1 MKTLKLDADIGY
13 QTRSTVWGREI
24 GPDSVDAFLADCAP
38 GERVKIEINSAGG
51 YVIPG
56 MAMANS
62 IKNSQAHVV
71 AHVTGLAA
79 SMASVIMC
87 ACDEIQVEEGAFV
100 MIHNPWGW
108 AEGDAEE
115 LRKEAEVLDT
125 LKAGTMAFYR
135 GKFPDKTAEEI
146 SAMMDVET
154 WMTGDAALK
163 AGLKCVVIPATVR
176 AAASATRH
184 RFASIPEAAR
194 KFLDVRDEPPA
205 PPPAQSAAD
214 GVSSRSP
221 EGGASSAADGLAPSP
236 EGGASSDPA
245 DPAPE
250 SAAAEAP
257 APDAAWESRLARL
270 QAAKDRELAEMSAK
284 YKADVADMKARHE
297 AALADLQNQLQAK
310 AQELESAKAE
320 ASSLASKLGNA
331 EHALAQTREQLEAE
345 IAQHRKLASA
355 ALQQPAKGAP
365 AGTLAAWTAAMHER
379 TLERRGKK

>member
-13 QTRSTVWGREI
+13 STTETWWGREI
-24 GPDSVDAFLADCAP
+24 GPDAVDAFLADCAP

-100 MIHNPWGW
+100 MIHNPWSW

-125 LKAGTMAFYR
+125 MKAGIMAFYR
-135 GKFPDKTAEEI
+135 GKFPDKSDEEI
-146 SAMMDVET
+146 SAMMDAET
-154 WMTGDAALK
+154 WMTGDAALE

-205 PPPAQSAAD
+205 PPPAESAAD
-214 GVSSRSP
+214 GGSFIP
-221 EGGASSAADGLAPSP
+221 PGGGASSAADGFSSLSP
-236 EGGASSDPA
+236 EGGTSS

-257 APDAAWESRLARL
+257 APDAAWEARLAGL
-270 QAAKDRELAEMSAK
+270 QAAKDREI
-284 YKADVADMKARHE
+284 
-297 AALADLQNQLQAK
+297 AALAAARDSLKSQLDESQK
-310 AQELESAKAE
+310 ALASAQAE
-320 ASSLASKLGNA
+320 ASSFRAKVEEA
-331 EHALAQTREQLEAE
+331 EHALAQAREQLEAE
-345 IAQHRKLASA
+345 IAQHRKLAGA

>member
-1 MKTLKLDADIGY
+1 MKILKLDADIGY
-13 QTRSTVWGREI
+13 QTRSTAWGREV
-24 GPDSVDAFLADCAP
+24 GPDAVDEFLANCVP

-56 MAMANS
+56 MAIANS
-62 IKNSQAHVV
+62 IKNSPAHVV

-125 LKAGTMAFYR
+125 MKAGIMAFYR

-146 SAMMDVET
+146 SAMMDAET
-154 WMTGDAALK
+154 WMTGDAALE

-184 RFASIPEAAR
+184 KYASIPEAAR

-214 GVSSRSP
+214 GVSSLSP

-245 DPAPE
+245 
-250 SAAAEAP
+250 
-257 APDAAWESRLARL
+257 PDAAWEARLARL
-270 QAAKDRELAEMSAK
+270 QAAKDREI
-284 YKADVADMKARHE
+284 
-297 AALADLQNQLQAK
+297 AALAAERNSLKSQLDESQK
-310 AQELESAKAE
+310 ALASAQAE
-320 ASSLASKLGNA
+320 ASSFRAKVEEA
-331 EHALAQTREQLEAE
+331 EHALAQAREQLEAE

>member
-1 MKTLKLDADIGY
+1 MKILKLDTDIGY
-13 QTRSTVWGREI
+13 TTGDTWWGREI
-24 GPDSVDAFLADCAP
+24 GPDAVDAFLADCDP

-100 MIHNPWGW
+100 MIHNPWSW

-125 LKAGTMAFYR
+125 MKAGIMAFYR

-146 SAMMDVET
+146 SAMMDAET
-154 WMTGDAALK
+154 WMTGDAALE

-184 RFASIPEAAR
+184 KFASIPEAAR
-194 KFLDVRDEPPA
+194 KFLDVRDEPSA

-214 GVSSRSP
+214 GFSSLSP

-245 DPAPE
+245 PE

-257 APDAAWESRLARL
+257 APDTAWEARLAGL
-270 QAAKDRELAEMSAK
+270 QAAKDREI
-284 YKADVADMKARHE
+284 
-297 AALADLQNQLQAK
+297 AALAAARDSLKSQLDESQK
-310 AQELESAKAE
+310 ALASAQAE
-320 ASSLASKLGNA
+320 ASSFKAKVEEA
-331 EHALAQTREQLEAE
+331 EQALAQTREQLEAE

>member
-13 QTRSTVWGREI
+13 QTTDTWWGREI
-24 GPDSVDAFLADCAP
+24 GPDAVDAFLADCAP

-100 MIHNPWGW
+100 MVHNPWGW
-108 AEGDAEE
+108 AEGEADE

-125 LKAGTMAFYR
+125 MKAGIMAFYR
-135 GKFPDKTAEEI
+135 GKFPEKTAEEI
-146 SAMMDVET
+146 SAMMDAET

-184 RFASIPEAAR
+184 KFASIPTAAR
-194 KFLDVRDEPPA
+194 KFLDVREKPA
-205 PPPAQSAAD
+205 PSAAD
-214 GVSSRSP
+214 EVSSFPS
-221 EGGASSAADGLAPSP
+221 EGGASSGSVAPEIAA
-236 EGGASSDPA
+236 SDP
-245 DPAPE
+245 PAKG
-250 SAAAEAP
+250 AEAETQ
-257 APDAAWESRLARL
+257 ADDSAWEARLAGL
-270 QAAKDRELAEMSAK
+270 QAAKDREI
-284 YKADVADMKARHE
+284 
-297 AALADLQNQLQAK
+297 AALAAARDSLKSQLDESQK
-310 AQELESAKAE
+310 ALASAQAE
-320 ASSLASKLGNA
+320 ASSFRAKVEEA
-331 EHALAQTREQLEAE
+331 EHALAQAREQLEAE

-355 ALQQPAKGAP
+355 ALQQPENYDPNKPAP
-365 AGTLAAWTAAMHER
+365 SRWGLR
-379 TLERRGKK
+379 IVSSN

>member
-1 MKTLKLDADIGY
+1 MKILKLDADIGY
-13 QTRSTVWGREI
+13 QTRSTAWGREI
-24 GPDSVDAFLADCAP
+24 GPDVVDSFLAAAVP

-56 MAMANS
+56 MAIANS
-62 IKNSQAHVV
+62 IKNSPAHVV

-125 LKAGTMAFYR
+125 MKAGIMAFYR

-146 SAMMDVET
+146 SAMMDAET
-154 WMTGDAALK
+154 WMTGDAALE

-184 RFASIPEAAR
+184 KFASIPEAAR

-214 GVSSRSP
+214 GFSSLSP

-245 DPAPE
+245 PESAAAEAPAPESAPE

-257 APDAAWESRLARL
+257 APDAAWEARLAGL
-270 QAAKDRELAEMSAK
+270 QAAKDREI
-284 YKADVADMKARHE
+284 
-297 AALADLQNQLQAK
+297 AALAAERNSLKSQLDESQK
-310 AQELESAKAE
+310 ALASAQAE
-320 ASSLASKLGNA
+320 ASSFRAKVEEA
-331 EHALAQTREQLEAE
+331 EHALAQAREQLEAE

>member
-13 QTRSTVWGREI
+13 STTETWWGREI
-24 GPDSVDAFLADCAP
+24 GPDAVDAFLADCSP

-100 MIHNPWGW
+100 MVHNPWGW
-108 AEGDAEE
+108 AEGEADE

-125 LKAGTMAFYR
+125 MKAGIMAFYR
-135 GKFPDKTAEEI
+135 GKFPEKSAEEI
-146 SAMMDVET
+146 SAMMDAET

-184 RFASIPEAAR
+184 KFASIPEGAR
-194 KFLDVRDEPPA
+194 KFLALREKPSDSSAPGGADEGSTPAARQEGKAPAASPAPSAGTPPA
-205 PPPAQSAAD
+205 SARTETPPPSTEQAAAPKSESSEGSACGD
-214 GVSSRSP
+214 DSK
-221 EGGASSAADGLAPSP
+221 
-236 EGGASSDPA
+236 
-245 DPAPE
+245 
-250 SAAAEAP
+250 SAAAWEA
-257 APDAAWESRLARL
+257 RLAGL
-270 QAAKDRELAEMSAK
+270 QAAKDKEINGLKSQLDESQK
-284 YKADVADMKARHE
+284 
-297 AALADLQNQLQAK
+297 ALAA
-310 AQELESAKAE
+310 AQAE
-320 ASSLASKLGNA
+320 ASSFKAKLAES
-331 EHALAQTREQLEAE
+331 ETALAEARKQLDAE

-355 ALQQPAKGAP
+355 ALQQPATGAP